1 MWSML
6 WPLGLIILSNTLYN
20 ICTKST
26 PAGANAFLSLFVAY
40 VISATMA
47 IGMFFLGGNGGTFF
61 SQLKQLNWTTPVLA
75 MTLIGLEFGYICVY
89 RAGWKVST
97 CSLTGNICLA
107 CVLLFVGLLL
117 YRETISLRQLIG
129 MAVCAVGLFLIN
141 G

>member
-26 PAGANAFLSLFVAY
+26 PAGVNAFLSLFVTY
-40 VISATMA
+40 VIAAVITLS
-47 IGMFFLGGNGGTFF
+47 MFFLGGNSGTLV

-75 MTLIGLEFGYICVY
+75 LTLVGLEFGYICVY
-89 RAGWKVST
+89 RAGWKVTT

-107 CVLLFVGLLL
+107 CVLLFVGVLL
-117 YRETISLRQLIG
+117 YREAISLRQLLG
-129 MAVCAVGLFLIN
+129 MAVCALGLILMN
-141 G
+141 R

>member
-6 WPLGLIILSNTLYN
+6 WPLGLIILSNTVYN

-40 VISATMA
+40 IIAAAMA
-47 IGMFFLGGNGGTFF
+47 ISMFFLGGHSGTFL

-75 MTLIGLEFGYICVY
+75 LTLIGLEFGYICVY

-117 YRETISLRQLIG
+117 YRESISPRQLLG
-129 MAVCAVGLFLIN
+129 MAVCAVGLFLMN
-141 G
+141 R